1 VLVHPG
7 DAALVMVATPRSVGG
22 RWQMRRSDAPGV
34 LFCADIFHTQGASI
48 YAFRSYLSLLAR
60 AAKVLAPIPVT
71 AMIPEGSIADGGHG
85 FGFDLAAPFSAD
97 SLVKFA
103 AAAGFVWQTSLQ
115 PSGSSCSYYDS
126 DVRVGDALHLHRG
139 LAVNRSITYGLER
152 FRGDLSTYVQGI
164 WPYLRA
170 EVDGL
175 SSWRPGVGLLRVS
188 LLMMHWTSGALSHAS
203 VVLPE
208 EAALV
213 TRLLAFETRS
223 TLEATRPCPRDRLS
237 CAYVHVRE
245 PIRSRGSKAFPSQ
258 NRGLSVSRTL
268 MTACD
273 GCKVSR
279 PPQRPRW
286 PDLSCHASCRPSRP
300 MFWREELDSE
310 VKNTYPLARFA
321 RDVVRALPSKI
332 KCVYFNALV
341 PNRRD
346 VPEAMRILEQAVPAG
361 MKVYLSAEERALQ
374 MQNRSISR
382 PHRRSPLSR
391 AGLPRPWIGHLPR
404 APQVVEDFEF
414 NSCARINA
422 MEAALFMV
430 EAGSHW
436 GDHVLAQRTAANRP
450 SAILRYVWD
459 PDQYG
464 KAKLDTRASPVI
476 DTCLRGADC
485 TRCATFYR
493 GLCMSSFTHPMIE
506 ESGRLCSIMYRCHYP
521 GAGALNA
528 STKYRLH
535 QP

>member
-1 VLVHPG
+1 
-7 DAALVMVATPRSVGG
+7 MVGTPRSVGG
-22 RWQMRRSDAPGV
+22 RWQMSSEAPGV

-97 SLVKFA
+97 SLIKFA
-103 AAAGFVWQTSLQ
+103 AAAGFVWQTPLQ

-152 FRGDLSTYVQGI
+152 FRGHLSTYVQGI

-170 EVDGL
+170 EVDAL
-175 SSWRPGVGLLRVS
+175 SLWRPGVGLLRVS
-188 LLMMHWTSGALSHAS
+188 LLMMHWTAGALSHAT

-213 TRLLAFETRS
+213 SRLLAFETRS
-223 TLEATRPCPRDRLS
+223 TLEATRPCPQDRLR

-273 GCKVSR
+273 GCKVSH
-279 PPQRPRW
+279 PPRW

-310 VKNTYPLARFA
+310 VKNTYPLERFA

-374 MQNRSISR
+374 MKNRSISR
-382 PHRRSPLSR
+382 PHPPSPLSR
-391 AGLPRPWIGHLPR
+391 AELPRPWIGHLPR

-464 KAKLDTRASPVI
+464 KAKLDTRSSPVI